1 MTNPEDKPKEISSI
15 EVEKPIQ
22 TSPEKTSAE
31 IRQERLTQIDQELSG
46 FNYQPNSP
54 EEIQQIQKQREKEY
68 QSKLAELETGLEAG
82 LSEESKEMIHKNM
95 VNSEIEQA
103 QKENERFDRLNIQ
116 KTILKNI
123 ENKDFGMKISP
134 TESENLTE
142 DAFEKALDQL
152 LDADFDLPRNERIKL
167 FRQTLEYYAS
177 EHPIAEKPVWHS
189 TSSFSLRKG
198 LEEGFS
204 GGKISGGESAS
215 SEYVG
220 KPLSITHPDYPTSE
234 DFQEMFARLCAKGSE
249 SLSVDSEGLTGDS
262 LPKVFYESFLK
273 QLSEKDKKE
282 LIAKRLNLDS
292 GIKAVEAEK
301 SKIYDEY
308 EKKYGKEEGEKLTKE
323 YFATDEALKRF
334 DKIKEST
341 AEISPDKITDEM
353 IAKMTSPKA
362 ISAAITD
369 FEQRSY
375 VPPVDT
381 IEKEVLPTIENQE
394 LREEL
399 RNEVHEPFPCMIT
412 FELAGKEK
420 QASSVM
426 KSESPTHIPF
436 EDHFFGVFTAEDIK
450 EIRVPLNQIQK
461 TRKWLEQKGL
471 SEVNIVPIEVY
482 EVKRLIED
490 NIKK

>member
-1 MTNPEDKPKEISSI
+1 MTNPEDKPKEMPSI
-15 EVEKPIQ
+15 EVEKTVQ
-22 TSPEKTSAE
+22 TLPEKTPTE
-31 IRQERLTQIDQELSG
+31 IRQERLTQINQELSG
-46 FNYQPNSP
+46 FSYQSTSP
-54 EEIQQIQKQREKEY
+54 EDIQLIQGQREQEY
-68 QSKLAELETGLEAG
+68 QAQLSELETGLETG

-95 VNSEIEQA
+95 VDIEIEQA
-103 QKENERFDRLNIQ
+103 QKENDRFDRLHIQ

-123 ENKDFGMKISP
+123 ENKDFGKKISP
-134 TESENLTE
+134 TEYENLTE
-142 DAFEKALDQL
+142 ESFEKALDQL
-152 LDADFDLPRNERIKL
+152 LEADIDLPRNERIKL

-177 EHPIAEKPVWHS
+177 EQPTAEKPVWHS

-215 SEYVG
+215 SEYAG
-220 KPLSITHPDYPTSE
+220 KPLSITHPDYPTAE

-249 SLSVDSEGLTGDS
+249 SLSVNSEGLTGDS
-262 LPKVFYESFLK
+262 LPKVFYESFLR
-273 QLSEKDKKE
+273 QLSENDKKE
-282 LIAKRLNLDS
+282 LIARRLNLDS
-292 GIKAVEAEK
+292 GIKAVEIEK

-308 EKKYGKEEGEKLTKE
+308 EKKYGKEEGEKLAKE
-323 YFATDEALKRF
+323 YFATEEALKRF

-341 AEISPDKITDEM
+341 AKISPNEITDEM
-353 IAKMTSPKA
+353 ISRMTSPEA

-381 IEKEVLPTIENQE
+381 IEREVLPTIENQE

-420 QASSVM
+420 QASSIM
-426 KSESPTHIPF
+426 KGESPTHIPF

-450 EIRVPLNQIQK
+450 EVRVPLNQMEK